1 MSFQHRLA
9 RRVQQ
14 ALIALLVL
22 GLFVP
27 AVGYLLVRHVL
38 WPYAPRLLPHA
49 VAAASEALE
58 RPVTIGSASTRWD
71 GLHPALTLRDVAL
84 GAPAST
90 PQQAHRT
97 QAAHAS
103 GEALVLPQIDA
114 VLSWRSLLVG
124 EPRFAQLRIVG
135 AHIAITRETDGAWRV
150 AGFRWTPDAQGDR
163 RGLRWLLAQR
173 RIDLTDARIA
183 LSDSAGRP
191 ALTVEDASG
200 AIQNI
205 GRSHRVAVRV
215 GRVTDV
221 DRTSPAHA
229 EIVGMGLD
237 LRGDFVHKPHV
248 PAVEVE
254 RWQGSAYIAA
264 DRLDLGSVVPRLRGF
279 GLLPAQA
286 RWASA
291 LPTAGQAA
299 ARAWIDASDGHVS
312 DATLKLD
319 ATAIRWKPSHE
330 VLVLPR
336 LHLDA
341 RLMRDDDGYALRV
354 HDADAVEAG
363 GARLTIRD
371 HAFDARFDASG
382 QIRQVATRIDELDL
396 ATTLALLRRLPVSDG
411 LRARLAGRE
420 LTGRLHALQLGW
432 SRPRNASMP
441 DQYELAAQFDRLGL
455 APRPAAA
462 DGAADALGTPGFA
475 GLNGRV
481 TATQAGGELHLH
493 TGESSLSFPGLFA
506 EPTVALKRLA
516 GAFAWTV
523 DHRGSRPVVAVRTA
537 RLDFANKDATGWL
550 SGSWRN
556 TGATRAGTVDL
567 TGSLTQA
574 DATRTA
580 RYLPLHLPQPVR
592 DWVARSVLAGRSD
605 QVDFRLRGDLRDF
618 PYRDGRSGEFRIAA
632 RLHDGML
639 RYAPEWPPI
648 EAIGG
653 ELVFERASMRIA
665 AGSARSHG
673 VQLADVRATIAD
685 FAASMLQ
692 VEGTGT
698 GSAQRMLDFVGDSP
712 VGSMIGGFTADATA
726 DGNAA
731 LSLKLALPLEE
742 LSATR
747 VQGAVQ
753 FAGNTIALDRT
764 MPRFDDV
771 TGRLEF
777 SDAGFSLREMR
788 AAFLGG
794 PLRISG
800 ETVSAQHA
808 QVRGEGSV
816 SADALRTMVDNPIT
830 RKLSGSMRYAATID
844 VRQRMA
850 SVSIESDLIGLAA
863 DLPPPFGKAAAAPLP
878 LQVQSAPFASAG
890 RAARPAGD
898 IVSAQLGNSIQAAF
912 ERRRGADDKLR
923 VQRGAF
929 AIDADAVLPDAGFA
943 VTVKSPQVDLDAWQA
958 LLRSSDLQAASQPG
972 DALATDFSLVPST
985 LSVVTD
991 QLRVAGKQLHQV
1003 VLGASRADG
1012 FWRANVSSREIDGF
1026 FNWREAGPGQPIGT
1040 LTARFT
1046 RLVIPPSR
1054 AQEVES
1060 LLDSAPQQLPGL
1072 DIAADELVL
1081 GDKSLGALALRAT
1094 NGGTAANPVW
1104 QLEQLT
1110 LVTPDARLDATG
1122 RWARRSGAR
1131 ERSTDLKFE
1140 LTLNDAGALLGRFGV
1155 HDAIRGGAGVLSG
1168 DIGWKGSP
1176 LAIDYPS
1183 STGQMHLAV
1192 GQGQFLKVDPGL
1204 AKLIGVLN
1212 LQSLPR
1218 RLTLDFRDMFS
1229 EGFAFDEIDGD
1240 VRIAQGIAH
1249 TDNLRM
1255 RGVQAVVRI
1264 QGKADLA
1271 RETQDLKVR
1280 VVPELNAGL
1289 ASLAYAAL
1297 ANPVIGLG
1305 TFVAQMVMRR
1315 PLQQAFAYDVAVK
1328 GPWADPVVTPQARVE
1343 PVAPVTPV
1351 TP

>member
-9 RRVQQ
+9 RRVQR
-14 ALIALLVL
+14 ALIALLLL

-38 WPYAPRLLPHA
+38 WPHTPKLLPHA
-49 VAAASEALE
+49 VAAASRALE
-58 RPVTIGSASTRWD
+58 RPVAIGAVSTRWD
-71 GLHPALTLRDVAL
+71 GLHPALTLHDVAI
-84 GAPAST
+84 GAPAPAS
-90 PQQAHRT
+90 QQARR
-97 QAAHAS
+97 AEVARAP
-103 GEALVLPQIDA
+103 GDALVLPQVDA

-124 EPRFAQLRIVG
+124 EPRFARLRIV
-135 AHIAITRETDGAWRV
+135 APRIAIAREDDGAWRI
-150 AGFRWTPDAQGDR
+150 AGFRWTPDAQADR

-173 RIDLTDARIA
+173 RIDLTSARLE
-183 LSDSAGRP
+183 LSDSAGRS
-191 ALTVEDASG
+191 ALTIEDASG

-205 GRSHRVAVRV
+205 GRSHRMAVRV
-215 GRVTDV
+215 GRITGV
-221 DRTSPAHA
+221 DRASSVNA
-229 EIVGMGLD
+229 ELVGTGLD

-254 RWQGSAYIAA
+254 RWQGSAYVAA
-264 DRLDLGSVVPRLRGF
+264 DRLDLGGVVPWLRNLS
-279 GLLPAQA
+279 LLPAHA
-286 RWASA
+286 RWVGT
-291 LPTAGQAA
+291 LPAAGQATV
-299 ARAWIDASDGHVS
+299 RAWIDASDGHVS
-312 DATLKLD
+312 DATLKLG
-319 ATAIRWKPSHE
+319 AAAVRWKLSHD

-341 RLMRDDDGYALRV
+341 RLTRGDDGYTLRV

-371 HAFDARFDASG
+371 HALDARFDPSG
-382 QIRQVATRIDELDL
+382 QMRQLATRIGELDL
-396 ATTLALLRRLPVSDG
+396 AATLGLLRRLPLSDR
-411 LRARLAGRE
+411 LRTQLSGRE
-420 LTGRLHALQLGW
+420 LTGRLRALQIGW
-432 SRPRNASMP
+432 SRPPNASMP

-455 APRPAAA
+455 APRAATA
-462 DGAADALGTPGFA
+462 DNTTAALGMPGFA
-475 GLNGRV
+475 GLSGRV
-481 TATQAGGELHLH
+481 AATQAGGELHLH
-493 TGESSLSFPGLFA
+493 TGESSVSFPGLFA

-516 GAFAWTV
+516 GTVAWIV
-523 DHRGSRPVVAVRTA
+523 DHRGSRPAVAVRTA
-537 RLDFANKDATGWL
+537 RLEFANQDAAGWL

-556 TGATRAGTVDL
+556 TGATRAGTADL
-567 TGSLTQA
+567 TGSLTRA

-580 RYLPLHLPQPVR
+580 RYLPLRLPQPVR

-605 QVDFRLRGDLRDF
+605 RVDFRLRGDLSEF

-665 AGSARSHG
+665 AESARSHG

-685 FAASMLQ
+685 FATSMLHI
-692 VEGTGT
+692 EGSGI
-698 GSAQRMLDFVGDSP
+698 GSAQRMLDFVDDSP
-712 VGSMIGGFTADATA
+712 VGGMIGGFTTDATA

-731 LSLKLALPLEE
+731 LGLKLALPLKE

-753 FAGNTIALDRT
+753 FDGNTVALDRT
-764 MPRFDDV
+764 MPRLDDV

-777 SDAGFSLREMR
+777 SNAGFSLHDMR

-808 QVRGEGSV
+808 QIRGEGTV
-816 SADALRTMVDNPIT
+816 SAEGLRAVADNPIT
-830 RKLSGSMRYAATID
+830 AKLSGSMRYGATID

-850 SVSIESDLIGLAA
+850 SVRIESDLIGLAA
-863 DLPPPFGKAAAAPLP
+863 DLPPPFGKAATASLP
-878 LQVQSAPFASAG
+878 LQVQSAPFASVV
-890 RAARPAGD
+890 RPARPAGD
-898 IVSAQLGNSIQAAF
+898 IVSAQLGSSIQAAF
-912 ERRRGADDKLR
+912 ERRRGADGKLR

-929 AIDADAVLPDAGFA
+929 AMDADAVLPDAGFA

-958 LLRSSDLQAASQPG
+958 LLRSGDLQAANRSA
-972 DALATDFSLVPST
+972 DTLAADFSLVPST
-985 LSVVTD
+985 VSVVTD

-1081 GDKSLGALALRAT
+1081 GDKSLGALTLRAT
-1094 NGGTAANPVW
+1094 NGDSAGNPVW
-1104 QLEQLT
+1104 QLEQLK

-1122 RWARRSGAR
+1122 RWARRPGAR

-1264 QGKADLA
+1264 QGDADLA
-1271 RETQDLKVR
+1271 RETQDLQVR

-1328 GPWADPVVTPQARVE
+1328 GPWADPIVTPQARVE
-1343 PVAPVTPV
+1343 RPAPVTP
-1351 TP
+1351 